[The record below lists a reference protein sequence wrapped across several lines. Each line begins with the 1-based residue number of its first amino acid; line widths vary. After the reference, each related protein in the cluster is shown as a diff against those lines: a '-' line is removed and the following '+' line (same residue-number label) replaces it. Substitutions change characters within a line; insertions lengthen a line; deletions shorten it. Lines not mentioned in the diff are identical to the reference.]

1 MRTLKKPDIGV
12 RIILLFTLAGILAA
26 LMLLGCNGCK
36 KPVEPTPSVVNIIE
50 QTHNPAIDSLQKI
63 TELLTDS
70 ITNLNEK
77 LKTQSTKTAIAESK
91 ATAASERL
99 KTALKNKDTVEIIV
113 YANDITEEYDNY
125 RAQTIAQDS
134 IQEAI
139 IYKQAAVIEN
149 NRAEIQLNESK
160 YNLLKEAHT
169 VQSTYLAQVQME
181 LVKSNKKLK
190 RAKFFNKV
198 LGIGTAA
205 GAVFAGILFL

>member
-1 MRTLKKPDIGV
+1 MTKIDKNV
-12 RIILLFTLAGILAA
+12 RVIFILTFVGILVA
-26 LMLLGCNGCK
+26 LLLLGCNGCK
-36 KPVEPTPSVVNIIE
+36 KPVEPTPSVVDIIE

-125 RAQTIAQDS
+125 RAQTITQDS

-205 GAVFAGILFL
+205 GAAFAGILFL